1 MAADSITW
9 VLPTIKWGT
18 PGTGGAMSSSLT
30 DLGGRIKQDSTELTP
45 VDGDTKS
52 AKDALGRLIDQIR
65 LDQNYEL
72 KTTLIAPSVD
82 DIASILGLTATGTT
96 GAKSLGINQIMIT
109 GHKSVNVVP
118 NEAGQLELEMP
129 FCRVFTGLGY
139 NGTDGYYMPLTII
152 PMIPT
157 TGSRLTLKEHV
168 VEEEAPE
175 AGGGEGGGE

>member
-1 MAADSITW
+1 MAANSITW

-18 PGTGGAMSSSLT
+18 PGADGAMSASLT
-30 DLGGRIKQDSTELTP
+30 ALGGRIKQDSTELTP

-72 KTTLIAPSVD
+72 KTVLIAPSVD
-82 DIASILGLTATGTT
+82 DIATILGLTATGTA
-96 GAKSLGINQIMIT
+96 GAKSLGINQIMIK
-109 GHKSVNVVP
+109 GHKSIDVVP

-157 TGSRLTLKEHV
+157 TGSRLTLKEY
-168 VEEEAPE
+168 VEEAS
-175 AGGGEGGGE
+175 GE

>member
-1 MAADSITW
+1 MAANSITW

-18 PGTGGAMSSSLT
+18 PGADGAMSESLT

-52 AKDALGRLIDQIR
+52 AKDALGRLVDQIR

-82 DIASILGLTATGTT
+82 DIASILGLTATGET
-96 GAKSLGINQIMIT
+96 GAKSLGINQIMIK
-109 GHKSVNVVP
+109 GHKSIDVIP

-157 TGSRLTLKEHV
+157 TGSRLTLKEYVEEV
-168 VEEEAPE
+168 VEE
-175 AGGGEGGGE
+175 GGGEGGEE